1 MIAVSGKARASGV
14 AGSRGAASA
23 KSAARGA
30 VGQRHR
36 QKQATRL
43 ALRVAALRLFAQDG
57 FHETTVEA
65 ISAAA
70 GVSKRTFF
78 LHFSSKDEVLL
89 GHVAEQL
96 DLLRASLASAAP
108 NPHVFIRA
116 GNAVTSLARE
126 MQARDDLLLELDL
139 LHRVPALLAVSLEQF
154 TGFEDAIADAV
165 RGWLHEAGI
174 HPHPTREDDAFAQLV
189 GTVSIAA
196 LRCGLILWR
205 HEGGQ
210 GSLARLVAEQ
220 FDAVGDGLRSPAAPL
235 VAIPGDRQ
243 LVDPVD
249 QHVTSHAHVLKGDSQ
264 AQ

>member
-1 MIAVSGKARASGV
+1 MTVMSGKARPSGS
-14 AGSRGAASA
+14 AGSRAAGSTASA
-23 KSAARGA
+23 AGGA
-30 VGQRHR
+30 LGQRHR
-36 QKQATRL
+36 QKQATQQ
-43 ALRVAALRLFAQDG
+43 ALRVAALRLFAEHG

-96 DLLRASLASAAP
+96 DLLRVSLASAAP

-116 GNAVTSLARE
+116 GNAVTSLARD
-126 MQARDDLLLELDL
+126 MQARDDLLLQLDL
-139 LHRVPALLAVSLEQF
+139 LHKVPALLAVSLEQL

-165 RGWLHEAGI
+165 REWPREAGT
-174 HPHPTREDDAFAQLV
+174 HPQPTQAGDAYAQLV
-189 GTVSIAA
+189 GTVAIAA

-210 GSLARLVAEQ
+210 GSLAQLVAAQ
-220 FDAVGDGLRSPAAPL
+220 FDSIVEGLGSPTAAVRD
-235 VAIPGDRQ
+235 
-243 LVDPVD
+243 VDD
-249 QHVTSHAHVLKGDSQ
+249 
-264 AQ
+264 

>member
-1 MIAVSGKARASGV
+1 MLETGTGVERDNGAMIGISDKARPSGAAGWQAAVST
-14 AGSRGAASA
+14 
-23 KSAARGA
+23 KSAAGA
-30 VGQRHR
+30 ALGQRHR
-36 QKQATRL
+36 QKQATQQ
-43 ALRVAALRLFAQDG
+43 ALRVAALQLFAEQG

-116 GNAVTSLARE
+116 GDAVTSLARD
-126 MQARDDLLLELDL
+126 MQAREDLLLQLDL

-165 RGWLHEAGI
+165 RGWLREAGA
-174 HPHPTREDDAFAQLV
+174 HPQPTREDDAYAQLV
-189 GTVSIAA
+189 GTVAIAA

-220 FDAVGDGLRSPAAPL
+220 VDAVVDGLSSPA
-235 VAIPGDRQ
+235 
-243 LVDPVD
+243 
-249 QHVTSHAHVLKGDSQ
+249 SKGEQ
-264 AQ
+264 GL